1 MEAEARWWRTVE
13 ADATAMLREGRY
25 GPRVVV
31 GAVAVLSV
39 DAWRVRAA
47 LESAARGGRP
57 GEVFN
62 ALR

>member
-1 MEAEARWWRTVE
+1 MQ
-13 ADATAMLREGRY
+13 ADGAAMLRDGRY

-57 GEVFN
+57 GEVFD
-62 ALR
+62 ALV